1 MSPESNIDVDLTAAC
16 YIQSKKPPNRK
27 FEMCN
32 GPNIDANRLS
42 RPVAKP
48 AVCLSPMTL
57 TPIVET
63 CMTTKRMV
71 QEVMQYWQNGSRRPS
86 ESLERLDIEAQ
97 SDEIFD
103 AEIVPDEGVLF
114 VSCVSLPLFLPKYIR
129 TYIHAY
135 KMP

>member
-63 CMTTKRMV
+63 CMT
-71 QEVMQYWQNGSRRPS
+71 S

-103 AEIVPDEGVLF
+103 AEIVQNAIE
-114 VSCVSLPLFLPKYIR
+114 SARPLTQQNYGW
-129 TYIHAY
+129 T
-135 KMP
+135 

>member
-1 MSPESNIDVDLTAAC
+1 
-16 YIQSKKPPNRK
+16 
-27 FEMCN
+27 
-32 GPNIDANRLS
+32 
-42 RPVAKP
+42 
-48 AVCLSPMTL
+48 
-57 TPIVET
+57 
-63 CMTTKRMV
+63 MTTKRMV